1 MKIKHISTLLL
12 LLFAFSITGFSQ
24 VEDDEVQMFSYG
36 NNTRGIGANSHDFG
50 VIKNVQQEFKIE
62 IVNKGKTIM
71 RVGEIFIPKG
81 IGVTIL
87 KRKVEP
93 GQKAIVLVTVNPKY
107 MNTGQF
113 QKKLVIT
120 THTVNAKG
128 TKVSKT
134 AVYGLKG
141 QVL

>member
-1 MKIKHISTLLL
+1 MKIRHISTLLL

-24 VEDDEVQMFSYG
+24 VEDEEFQNFSYG
-36 NNTRGIGANSHDFG
+36 NTRGIGANSHDFG

-62 IVNKGKTIM
+62 IANKGKTLM
-71 RVGEIFIPKG
+71 RVGEVFIPKG
-81 IGVTIL
+81 IGVTVL
-87 KRKVEP
+87 KRKVKP
-93 GQKAIVLVTVNPKY
+93 GEKAVVLVTVNPKY
-107 MNTGQF
+107 MNQGQF

-120 THTVNAKG
+120 THTVNQKG